1 MFFEELAMFQH
12 NKFLPAMLCGL
23 IFIGT
28 APVLSAQTQTGEW
41 TLGRSN
47 KQWPGGQGQG
57 KVRFSLQSS
66 RNGDHFSTS
75 SDWNM
80 SDFRGIDWSTSGK
93 HDVRFTI
100 ARDAGTIE
108 CEGFLK
114 NGDGAGL
121 FTFNPN
127 ERYRSEMQ
135 SLGFSGISADEQL
148 AFAIHDVSLAFA
160 RQMKSLGIQ
169 GLDTDKLIAFRI
181 HGVSPQFVNDLRA
194 AGLNASDADK
204 LIAFRIQGVSPEFV
218 RNLRTA
224 GLNVNDPDKLI
235 AFRIHGVSP
244 EFVRGLERLGYSRPD
259 PDQLIA
265 MRIHGVTPEY
275 IENLRSHGM
284 RNLTLDQLVSLRIQ
298 GIN

>member
-1 MFFEELAMFQH
+1 MSQPSSFLLAV
-12 NKFLPAMLCGL
+12 LYGL
-23 IFIGT
+23 IFTGT
-28 APVLSAQTQTGEW
+28 APFLSAQTQTGEW
-41 TLGRSN
+41 TLSRSN
-47 KQWPGGQGQG
+47 NQGPGSQG
-57 KVRFSLQSS
+57 KVRFSLQNS
-66 RNGDHFSTS
+66 RDGDHFSTS

-80 SDFRGIDWSTSGK
+80 SDFRGIDWSASGK
-93 HDVRFTI
+93 HDVRFSI

-121 FTFNPN
+121 FTFKPN
-127 ERYRSEMQ
+127 ERYRGEMQ
-135 SLGFSGISADEQL
+135 SLGFSGISSQEQI
-148 AFAIHDVSLAFA
+148 AFAIHDISLSFA
-160 RQMKSLGIQ
+160 QQMKSLGVQ
-169 GLDTDKLIAFRI
+169 GLDSDKLMAFRI

-194 AGLNASDADK
+194 AGLNANDA
-204 LIAFRIQGVSPEFV
+204 
-218 RNLRTA
+218 
-224 GLNVNDPDKLI
+224 DKLI

-244 EFVRGLERLGYSRPD
+244 QFVKDLRGAGLNVSDPEKLIAFRIHGVSPEYVRGLERLGYSHPD
-259 PDQLIA
+259 SDQLIA

>member
-1 MFFEELAMFQH
+1 MFQN
-12 NKFLPAMLCGL
+12 NKFLPAILCGL
-23 IFIGT
+23 IFTGT
-28 APVLSAQTQTGEW
+28 VPVLSAQTQTGEW
-41 TLGRSN
+41 TLSRSN
-47 KQWPGGQGQG
+47 SQGPGGQA
-57 KVRFSLQSS
+57 KVRFLLQSS
-66 RNGDHFSTS
+66 RDGDHFNSS
-75 SDWNM
+75 SDWNA

-93 HDVRFTI
+93 HDVHFTI

-127 ERYRSEMQ
+127 SRYSSEMQ
-135 SLGFSGISADEQL
+135 SLGFSGISGDEQL
-148 AFAIHDVSLAFA
+148 AFAIHDVSLDFA

-169 GLDTDKLIAFRI
+169 SLDADKLMAFRI
-181 HGVSPQFVNDLRA
+181 HGVSPQFIND
-194 AGLNASDADK
+194 
-204 LIAFRIQGVSPEFV
+204 
-218 RNLRTA
+218 LRTA

-244 EFVRGLERLGYSRPD
+244 EYVRGLEHLGYSRPD

>member
-1 MFFEELAMFQH
+1 MFQH
-12 NKFLPAMLCGL
+12 NKFLRAMLCGV
-23 IFIGT
+23 IFTGT
-28 APVLSAQTQTGEW
+28 VPILSAQTQTGEW

-47 KQWPGGQGQG
+47 SQRPDTQG

-66 RNGDHFSTS
+66 RDSDHFSTS

-80 SDFRGIDWSTSGK
+80 SDFHGIDWSTSGK

-114 NGDGAGL
+114 NGAGAGL

-127 ERYRSEMQ
+127 ERYRGEMQ
-135 SLGFSGISADEQL
+135 SLGFTGISTGEQL

-160 RQMKSLGIQ
+160 REMKSLGIE
-169 GLDTDKLIAFRI
+169 GLDTDKLMAFRIHGVSSQFVNDLRTAGLNVNDADKLIAFRI
-181 HGVSPQFVNDLRA
+181 HGVSPQFVKDLRA
-194 AGLNASDADK
+194 AGLNISDA
-204 LIAFRIQGVSPEFV
+204 
-218 RNLRTA
+218 
-224 GLNVNDPDKLI
+224 DKLI

-244 EFVRGLERLGYSRPD
+244 EYVRGLGRLGYPHPD
-259 PDQLIA
+259 SDQLIA

>member
-1 MFFEELAMFQH
+1 MLQH
-12 NKFLPAMLCGL
+12 KKFLPAVLCGL
-23 IFIGT
+23 VFTGT
-28 APVLSAQTQTGEW
+28 VHVLSAQTQTGEW
-41 TLGRSN
+41 ILSRSN
-47 KQWPGGQGQG
+47 NQGPDNGG

-75 SDWNM
+75 SDWNT
-80 SDFRGIDWSTSGK
+80 SDFHGIDWSTSGK

-108 CEGFLK
+108 GEGFLK
-114 NGDGAGL
+114 NGEGAGL
-121 FTFNPN
+121 FTFNPD
-127 ERYRSEMQ
+127 ERYTREMQ
-135 SLGFSGISADEQL
+135 SLGFSGISAGEQL

-169 GLDTDKLIAFRI
+169 GVDADKLMAFRIHGVSPQFINDLRAAGLAVSDADKLIAFRI
-181 HGVSPQFVNDLRA
+181 HGVT
-194 AGLNASDADK
+194 
-204 LIAFRIQGVSPEFV
+204 PEY
-218 RNLRTA
+218 
-224 GLNVNDPDKLI
+224 
-235 AFRIHGVSP
+235 
-244 EFVRGLERLGYSRPD
+244 VRGLQRLGYSHPD
-259 PDQLIA
+259 SDQLVA

>member
-1 MFFEELAMFQH
+1 MFLRH
-12 NKFLPAMLCGL
+12 NVPPAMLCGL
-23 IFIGT
+23 IIT
-28 APVLSAQTQTGEW
+28 ASLPLLSAQTRTGEW
-41 TLGRSN
+41 TLSRSDN
-47 KQWPGGQGQG
+47 RA

-66 RNGDHFSTS
+66 ENGNHFNTS
-75 SDWNM
+75 SDWNAN
-80 SDFRGIDWSTSGK
+80 DLRGIDWSTSGK
-93 HDVRFTI
+93 HDVHFTI
-100 ARDAGTIE
+100 PRDAGTIE

-114 NGDGAGL
+114 NGEGAGL

-127 ERYRSEMQ
+127 PRYSSEMQ
-135 SLGFSGISADEQL
+135 SLGFSGVSADKQL
-148 AFAIHDVSLAFA
+148 AFAIHDVGLAFA
-160 RQMKSLGIQ
+160 RQMKSSGIH

-181 HGVSPQFVNDLRA
+181 FGVDAAFLNDLRA
-194 AGLNASDADK
+194 AGLNSNHADK
-204 LIAFRIQGVSPEFV
+204 LIAFRIHGVTPKFV
-218 RNLRTA
+218 NDLRAA

-244 EFVRGLERLGYSRPD
+244 EYVRGVQRLGYSHPD

-284 RNLTLDQLVSLRIQ
+284 HNLTLDQLVSLRIQ